1 MTEKWGEIQGKWDLV
16 QVSGGVRVIQIR
28 VTGFYCR
35 LKILQLL
42 LDKRSYHVLT
52 NFAILLSFY
61 MPPLTEIKLLRRNT
75 RSLSLQIKEK
85 NLANLARIQ

>member
-52 NFAILLSFY
+52 NFAIL
-61 MPPLTEIKLLRRNT
+61 
-75 RSLSLQIKEK
+75 
-85 NLANLARIQ
+85 